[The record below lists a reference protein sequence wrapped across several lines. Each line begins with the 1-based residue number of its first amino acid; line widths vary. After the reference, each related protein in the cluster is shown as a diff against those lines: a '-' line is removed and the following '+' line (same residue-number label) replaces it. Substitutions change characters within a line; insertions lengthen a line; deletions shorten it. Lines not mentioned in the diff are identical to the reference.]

1 MLPNP
6 WRRKSIRSKQVDP
19 CKKSN
24 VTEMINMKFDSDMK
38 FCQSCAMP
46 MTEEYT
52 AATKTAVKTK
62 ITAFTA
68 MKMVNLQQIYL
79 WKK

>member
-1 MLPNP
+1 M
-6 WRRKSIRSKQVDP
+6 Q
-19 CKKSN
+19 KSN

-46 MTEEYT
+46 MTE
-52 AATKTAVKTK
+52 ATKTAVKTK

>member
-1 MLPNP
+1 M
-6 WRRKSIRSKQVDP
+6 Q
-19 CKKSN
+19 KSN

-46 MTEEYT
+46 MTEELYGSK
-52 AATKTAVKTK
+52 KTAVKTK

-68 MKMVNLQQIYL
+68 MKMVNLQQIYP

>member
-1 MLPNP
+1 M
-6 WRRKSIRSKQVDP
+6 Q
-19 CKKSN
+19 KSN

-46 MTEEYT
+46 MTEELYGSN
-52 AATKTAVKTK
+52 KDGVKTK

-68 MKMVNLQQIYL
+68 MKMVNLPQIYL